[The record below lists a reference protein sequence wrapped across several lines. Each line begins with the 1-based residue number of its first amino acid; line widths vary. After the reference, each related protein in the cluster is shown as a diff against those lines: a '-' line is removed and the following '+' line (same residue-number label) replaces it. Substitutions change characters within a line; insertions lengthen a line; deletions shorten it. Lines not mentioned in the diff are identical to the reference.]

1 MPMKKL
7 LTLLFVFIISVFVI
21 TTFITPISI
30 ASSEIYVWSPTSE
43 PLNSVQTSVNSVEN
57 NVPTNNEYTNS
68 NTSSANSNS
77 TMKGNTTYK
86 SENQETTI
94 TTNVDKSLLNSVPSS
109 VGTDLNL
116 ECGGAVLIEQ
126 NSGRVLYDHN
136 MHQKLR
142 PASVTKIMS
151 ILLIM
156 EAIDS
161 GRLSYTDKIPCTET
175 AAAMGGSQIWLDV
188 REELTVDEML
198 KAICV
203 VSANDCTVA
212 MAEYLAGSQE
222 AFVEQMNAKAKE
234 LGMNDTNFKNCH
246 GIDEDGHET
255 SAYDIALMSRELLT
269 KHPDITKYTTIWMD
283 SLRDGKSELVNTNKL
298 IRNYKGATGLKTGST
313 SIALYNLSASA
324 TRDNLSLIAV
334 IMKAPTTKIRFAEA
348 EKLLDYG
355 FSNFQ
360 YSKFSNENDIL
371 KSISVQKG
379 VKDSIDIAYET
390 SVGALVKKGESK
402 NVEQTINIPEIISAP
417 INKGDIIGNIVYTID
432 GNEVAKVN
440 IVANES
446 VEKNNIINMINYVF
460 KKWSFLR

>member
-77 TMKGNTTYK
+77 TMKGNTYK

-269 KHPDITKYTTIWMD
+269 KHPNITKYTTIWMD

-379 VKDSIDIAYET
+379 VKDSIDLAYET

-417 INKGDIIGNIVYTID
+417 INKGDVIGNIVYTID

-440 IVANES
+440 IIANES
-446 VEKNNIINMINYVF
+446 VEKII
-460 KKWSFLR
+460 

>member
-7 LTLLFVFIISVFVI
+7 LTLLFVFIISIFVI

-57 NVPTNNEYTNS
+57 NVPTNNKYTNS

-77 TMKGNTTYK
+77 TMKGNTYK

-94 TTNVDKSLLNSVPSS
+94 TNNVDKSLLNSVPSS

-269 KHPDITKYTTIWMD
+269 KHPNITKYTTIWMD

-379 VKDSIDIAYET
+379 VKDSIDLAYET

-417 INKGDIIGNIVYTID
+417 INKGDVIGNIVYTID

-440 IVANES
+440 IIANES